1 MTQPDPNDWQPME
14 TAPRDGTRILVALR
28 ASEQG
33 PAEVDVARWARPM
46 RSAEP
51 CWIASDSAPDS
62 PVVYSDGDL
71 AFWMPLPTPL
81 PKLRSRKGDDFEAD
95 GSAI

>member
-1 MTQPDPNDWQPME
+1 MPQPDPKDWQPMD

-33 PAEVDVARWARPM
+33 PAEVDVARWARPA

-51 CWIASDSAPDS
+51 CWIASDSNADS
-62 PVVYSDGDL
+62 PVIYADGDL
-71 AFWMPLPTPL
+71 AFWMPLPTPM
-81 PKLRSRKGDDFEAD
+81 PKLRRAGDDFEGD
-95 GSAI
+95 GSSI